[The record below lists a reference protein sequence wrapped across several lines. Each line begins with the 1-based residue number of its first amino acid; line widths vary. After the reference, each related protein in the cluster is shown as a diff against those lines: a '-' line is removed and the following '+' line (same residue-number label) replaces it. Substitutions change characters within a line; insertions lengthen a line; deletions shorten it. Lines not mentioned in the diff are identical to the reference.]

1 MRSRLIA
8 FSNWK
13 ISGDLLVGDIT
24 SILPLSGGSEGTMN
38 AINGNTLLLVEDEA
52 IIAMSEK
59 KELEKRGYGVVVAR
73 TGEEAVENIEHTN
86 GIDLILL
93 DIDLGKGIDGTEAA
107 LQILRL
113 RDVPIVFLSS
123 HIEPD
128 IVNRTENITSY
139 GYVVKN
145 SGITVLDASIKM
157 AFKLFNARKQI
168 LETEIVQT
176 VMIAKSK
183 QAEKILGASELR
195 YRRLFETARDGI
207 LILDAESGK
216 IVDVNPFLVEMLG
229 YSKEQ
234 FVEKTIWEIGI
245 FKDIVTNR
253 DNFVELQ
260 EKEYIRYEDMPLG
273 TADGRSVQVEFVS
286 NVYLV
291 DKQKV
296 IQCNIRDITDRK
308 IAEEKAKRLVR
319 EKELILKEVHHRI
332 KNNMYTISTLL
343 SLQAQTLDNPAA
355 KAALADAESRVQS
368 MMVLYDKLY
377 QSENCS
383 SASVVEY
390 LSSLVD
396 EILVNFP
403 ARDFIRI
410 EKTIDDF
417 ELDAEKLYPLG
428 IILNELITNIMKHAF
443 TGRRDGL
450 IAIAAT
456 LDGSRVS
463 IGILDNGN
471 GIPDGI
477 DFPNSTGF
485 GLTLV
490 RELTIQLGGTIRM
503 ERGIGTKIVLEF
515 ER

>member
-1 MRSRLIA
+1 
-8 FSNWK
+8 
-13 ISGDLLVGDIT
+13 
-24 SILPLSGGSEGTMN
+24 MN
-38 AINGNTLLLVEDEA
+38 AENGNTLLLVEDEA

-59 KELEKRGYGVVVAR
+59 KELEKKGYRVIVAG
-73 TGEEAVENIEHTN
+73 TGEEAVENIKQTN

-93 DIDLGKGIDGTEAA
+93 DIDLGIGIDGTEAA
-107 LQILRL
+107 LQILRR

-128 IVNRTENITSY
+128 IVNKTENITSY

-168 LETEIVQT
+168 LETEIVKDA
-176 VMIAKSK
+176 MIAKSK
-183 QAEKILGASELR
+183 QAEEILGVSELR

-234 FVEKTIWEIGI
+234 LVEKAIWEIGV
-245 FKDIVTNR
+245 FKDIVANR

-260 EKEYIRYEDMPLG
+260 NRQYIRYEDLPLETIAG
-273 TADGRSVQVEFVS
+273 ESVQVEFVS

-291 DKQKV
+291 DNRKV
-296 IQCNIRDITDRK
+296 IQCNIRDITDRR
-308 IAEEKAKRLVR
+308 IAEERAKRLVG

-343 SLQAQTLDNPAA
+343 SLQAETLDNPAA
-355 KAALADAESRVQS
+355 KAALVDAESRVQS
-368 MMVLYDKLY
+368 MMVLYSQLY
-377 QSENCS
+377 QSDNYS
-383 SASVVEY
+383 FISVADY
-390 LSSLVD
+390 IAKLVD
-396 EILVNFP
+396 IIISSFS
-403 ARDFIRI
+403 ARDSVRI

-417 ELDAEKLYPLG
+417 ELDAEKLFPLG

-443 TGRRDGL
+443 KGRRDGF
-450 IAIAAT
+450 IAIGAR
-456 LDGSRVS
+456 LDGSHVS
-463 IGILDNGN
+463 ISILDNGN
-471 GIPDGI
+471 GIPGSV
-477 DFPNSTGF
+477 DFSNSTGF

-490 RELTIQLGGTIRM
+490 RELTIQLGGTIRI
-503 ERGIGTKIVLEF
+503 ERGLGTKIVLEF
-515 ER
+515 ERRSKAETPCLPLE